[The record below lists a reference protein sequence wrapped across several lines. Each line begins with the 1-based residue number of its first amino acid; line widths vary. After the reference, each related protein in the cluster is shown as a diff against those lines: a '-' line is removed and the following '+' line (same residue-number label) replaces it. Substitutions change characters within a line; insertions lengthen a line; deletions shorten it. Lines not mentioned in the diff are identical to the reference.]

1 MGLIKK
7 SYEAAVKERE
17 EVAHKDITAEQKEN
31 WAEEFIGAWYMLLV

>member
-7 SYEAAVKERE
+7 SYDAAKKERDTD
-17 EVAHKDITAEQKEN
+17 ADITAEQKEN